1 MKRFTLLIV
10 ALLMATF
17 AVEAQ
22 KAPKPIK
29 LFVEAE
35 EIAALKGLDASL
47 CTLSV
52 GDKVK
57 VNDKTCTVL
66 QDKKGNLYIE
76 ADKVEDGIYKGGFP
90 ADITFTEGHHTPLH
104 MRLVPS

>member
-35 EIAALKGLDASL
+35 EIAALKEFA
-47 CTLSV
+47 
-52 GDKVK
+52 
-57 VNDKTCTVL
+57 N
-66 QDKKGNLYIE
+66 E
-76 ADKVEDGIYKGGFP
+76 
-90 ADITFTEGHHTPLH
+90 
-104 MRLVPS
+104 

>member
-1 MKRFTLLIV
+1 MKKTSLLIF
-10 ALLMATF
+10 ALLLSIFVA
-17 AVEAQ
+17 EAQ

-35 EIAALKGLDASL
+35 ELAALKGLDASL

-66 QDKKGNLYIE
+66 KDKKGNLYIE
-76 ADKVEDGIYKGGFP
+76 ADKVDDGIYKGGFP
-90 ADITFTEGHHTPLH
+90 DDITFTEGNHSP
-104 MRLVPS
+104 